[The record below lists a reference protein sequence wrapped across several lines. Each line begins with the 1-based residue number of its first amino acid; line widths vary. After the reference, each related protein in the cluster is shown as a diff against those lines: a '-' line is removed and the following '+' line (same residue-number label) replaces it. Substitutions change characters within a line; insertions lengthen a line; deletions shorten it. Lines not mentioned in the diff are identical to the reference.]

1 MCVHIIGDSKAKLAT
16 VGHLIG
22 EKLPTSS
29 ELLGKA
35 SLRGRNAQAVVV
47 AADLRDVNNIS
58 AIKNLSDDLSHVAK
72 RVFLID
78 QKSRLAIVQAY
89 ALGATSVLTNP
100 VTGPKLMRELLTPG
114 MSVGGLPAPEMVPD
128 GQKAAEAGAACI
140 AAMFAAIV
148 NGTPVNL
155 EAAQNVGRDI
165 TASISEHGLA
175 DWLATVRQHHEG
187 TFQHCLLVTGVA
199 VDFGLHLGLAAPD
212 VDRLSAAAM
221 FHDIGKARIPLAV
234 LDKPGRLDA
243 DERAVIETHPGI
255 GYDVLKTQ
263 KGVSPEILDAVRH
276 HHEYLDGSGYP
287 DKLGASDIGDLVRML
302 TISDIFAALIEYR
315 SYKPVMPREQA
326 YEILSDMS
334 GKGKLEAPLVK
345 AFRDVALTR

>member
-1 MCVHIIGDSKAKLAT
+1 MCVQIIGDSKAKLAA
-16 VGHLIG
+16 VGNLIG
-22 EKLPTSS
+22 DKLPVAS
-29 ELLGKA
+29 ELLSKA
-35 SLRGRNAQAVVV
+35 RVRGRDTQAVVV

-58 AIKNLSDDLSHVAK
+58 ALKNLSDDLSHVSK

-78 QKSRLAIVQAY
+78 HHSRLAIVQAY

-100 VTGPKLMRELLTPG
+100 ITAQKLLKELLTPG
-114 MSVGGLPAPEMVPD
+114 MTVGDRPAETVLD
-128 GQKAAEAGAACI
+128 SEQAAAAGAACI
-140 AAMFAAIV
+140 ASMFAAIV
-148 NGTPVNL
+148 KGQPINL
-155 EAAQNVGRDI
+155 GEARNVGRDI
-165 TASISEHGLA
+165 TNSISEHGLA
-175 DWLATVRQHHEG
+175 DWLATVREHHEG

-199 VDFGLHLGLAAPD
+199 VDFGLALGLKAPD

-243 DERAVIETHPGI
+243 DERAVIETHPVI
-255 GYDVLKTQ
+255 GYEVLKSQ
-263 KGVSPEILDAVRH
+263 KGVSREVLDAVRH

-287 DKLGASDIGDLVRML
+287 DKLGASEIGDLVRML

-326 YEILSDMS
+326 YEILSDM
-334 GKGKLEAPLVK
+334 GAKGKLEVPLVK
-345 AFRDVALTR
+345 AFREVALTR